1 MGALASPI
9 SAGVLNPLSGTMVL
23 TIASFMDT
31 VSLSRSLVRTLGL
44 EVCNSDLKDWW
55 SLVAT

>member
-23 TIASFMDT
+23 TTASSMDT
-31 VSLSRSLVRTLGL
+31 ATLSRSLVRVMVWKL
-44 EVCNSDLKDWW
+44 VIFDLKDW
-55 SLVAT
+55 